1 VWISSPSRV
10 RRLPPRTASCVMVGR
25 SPRVYRAA
33 RSTRAYASGW
43 PPRLDP
49 SVVRSSRTTTCSAS
63 RIAPASR
70 PHHRPACSGMKA
82 SMSFG
87 CMETRSCSLR
97 MPGPGRG
104 LQPRSGHSRLH
115 CACSRAGTWHRG
127 SRCTRAGVKARPETA
142 KGGTLLQPLRWTE
155 HFLQDDGA
163 LQITAPEQPP
173 ACTSATLQGLD
184 LGSVVDLR
192 VELRVPA
199 YRRWQRLLERVDLR
213 CLRCT
218 VDVALTK

>member
-1 VWISSPSRV
+1 LPLRPPPPT
-10 RRLPPRTASCVMVGR
+10 RPPRF
-25 SPRVYRAA
+25 PY
-33 RSTRAYASGW
+33 
-43 PPRLDP
+43 
-49 SVVRSSRTTTCSAS
+49 TTLF
-63 RIAPASR
+63 R
-70 PHHRPACSGMKA
+70 
-82 SMSFG
+82 
-87 CMETRSCSLR
+87 
-97 MPGPGRG
+97 
-104 LQPRSGHSRLH
+104 
-115 CACSRAGTWHRG
+115 SRAGTWHRG

-163 LQITAPEQPP
+163 FQITAPEQPP

-218 VDVALTK
+218 VDVALTKAPLRELALFTLTTFLFRATAPLVL

>member
-1 VWISSPSRV
+1 
-10 RRLPPRTASCVMVGR
+10 
-25 SPRVYRAA
+25 
-33 RSTRAYASGW
+33 
-43 PPRLDP
+43 
-49 SVVRSSRTTTCSAS
+49 
-63 RIAPASR
+63 
-70 PHHRPACSGMKA
+70 MKA

-87 CMETRSCSLR
+87 RMETRSCSLR

-115 CACSRAGTWHRG
+115 CACPRAGTWHRG
-127 SRCTRAGVKARPETA
+127 SRCTRAGVKARPESA

-199 YRRWQRLLERVDLR
+199 YRRWRRLRGRAALLR
-213 CLRCT
+213 LRCT
-218 VDVALTK
+218 VAVALTNAPLRGLAPFTLTTFRFRATAPLVLGALGGDPVVCGKLRVDVRFHVHVGLVV